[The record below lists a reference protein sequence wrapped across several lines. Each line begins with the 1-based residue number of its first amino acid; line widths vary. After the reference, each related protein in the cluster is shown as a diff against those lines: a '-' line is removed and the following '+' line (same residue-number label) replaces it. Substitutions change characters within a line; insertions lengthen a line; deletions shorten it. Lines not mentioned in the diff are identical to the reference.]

1 MGAGGGL
8 PVSVESCGRSALDD
22 DEEEADAAVSVDED
36 VAVGVAD
43 CESVLCAE
51 DDDDDGSGVSS
62 ACDED
67 VVVEGG
73 GGGGLELVCGG
84 GLAEL
89 LVVNWTSGQSAST
102 PLFRRKTPM
111 MDVSGT
117 LTLLQ
122 FVVTTVVMR
131 FRP

>member
-36 VAVGVAD
+36 VAVDVAD

-51 DDDDDGSGVSS
+51 DDDGSGVSS
-62 ACDED
+62 ACDEE

-122 FVVTTVVMR
+122 FVVTTVVIR